1 MPRPLWVV
9 WCVCVCVVGVSG
21 VGCGCSLSPKTR
33 QSVAVDSSS
42 NYHDGPVIDYDKHI
56 AMQRECI
63 CQLELNS
70 SSLTLQSEKPM
81 CA

>member
-1 MPRPLWVV
+1 
-9 WCVCVCVVGVSG
+9 
-21 VGCGCSLSPKTR
+21 
-33 QSVAVDSSS
+33 VAVDSSS